1 MLVRQPPTMHDC
13 GPKTANAT
21 NMFPAQLIAALL
33 IVTTPAIL
41 VIDGPIIHGLVGA
54 ATAISVALVAVR
66 IRPGE
71 ADFLSS
77 VIRPMAVVAAIPAL
91 WMVIQVLPLKTFGLA
106 NPVWESAA
114 SALGRPLAGSI
125 SIDPGMTLVSLAK
138 YLSSTGIAFVAVA
151 VAIDRHRAEW
161 IFLALTAATT
171 IIAVMVLVANLTDFT
186 LLRNSANVLAG
197 DAATDCAA
205 LGVILAAA
213 AAFGAFERDKWR
225 ATDQSG
231 SAIWSGRTFLACLVA
246 VVVCS
251 TAVFIGAASL
261 IHFAVFGGVMML
273 AITFGMRHLSLGP
286 WGFSAIVSVVSVVAI
301 AAIAF
306 KLGTQTEGLTL
317 AFASHAT
324 APLISVTHHALTE
337 TSWTG
342 TGAGTFAAVLPIY
355 RDINEM
361 SAGQIAPTD
370 AAAIAVEMGRPFLWG
385 ILAAAVALVI
395 TLLRGALQRGRDSF
409 YPAAGAGCI
418 FAATILGFGN
428 AALFS
433 TPMLIVVASTVGVA
447 IAQSKSRSI

>member
-1 MLVRQPPTMHDC
+1 
-13 GPKTANAT
+13 
-21 NMFPAQLIAALL
+21 MFPAQIIAVLL

-41 VIDGPIIHGLVGA
+41 VIDGPIIHGLVGL

-91 WMVIQVLPLKTFGLA
+91 WMLIQVLPLKTFGLA

-114 SALGRPLAGSI
+114 SALGRPLAGCI
-125 SIDPGMTLVSLAK
+125 SIDPGMTLISLAK
-138 YLSSTGIAFVAVA
+138 YLWSTGIAFVAVA
-151 VAIDRHRAEW
+151 IAIDRHRAEW
-161 IFLALTAATT
+161 IFLVLTAATT
-171 IIAVMVLVANLTDFT
+171 LIAVMVLVANLTDFA
-186 LLRNSANVLAG
+186 LLRNSANVAG
-197 DAATDCAA
+197 DAATNCAA
-205 LGVILAAA
+205 LGVILAAS
-213 AAFGAFERDKWR
+213 AAFGAFERDKR
-225 ATDQSG
+225 RETDQSG

-246 VVVCS
+246 LVVCS
-251 TAVFIGAASL
+251 TAVFMGAASL
-261 IHFAVFGGVMML
+261 THFAVFGGVLML
-273 AITFGMRHLSLGP
+273 AITFGMRNLSMGP

-306 KLGTQTEGLTL
+306 RLGNQTEGLTL

-324 APLISVTHHALTE
+324 ASLISVTHHALTE

-361 SAGQIAPTD
+361 SAGQFAPTD

-385 ILAAAVALVI
+385 ILAAAAALVI

-409 YPAAGAGCI
+409 YPAAGASCM
-418 FAATILGFGN
+418 FAATILAFGN
-428 AALFS
+428 AAMFS
-433 TPMLIVVASTVGVA
+433 TPLLIVVASTVGVA

>member
-1 MLVRQPPTMHDC
+1 MHDR

-41 VIDGPIIHGLVGA
+41 VIDGPIIQGLVIA

-66 IRPGE
+66 TRPGE

-77 VIRPMAVVAAIPAL
+77 VIRPIAVVAVIPAL
-91 WMVIQVLPLKTFGLA
+91 WMVIQVLPLKIFGLA

-125 SIDPGMTLVSLAK
+125 SIDPGVTLLSLAE
-138 YLSSTGIAFVAVA
+138 YLSATGIVFVAAA

-161 IFLALTAATT
+161 IFFALTAATT
-171 IIAVMVLVANLTDFT
+171 IIAVMVLVAHINDFT
-186 LLRNSANVLAG
+186 LLKNSASILAG
-197 DAATDCAA
+197 DAASDCAA
-205 LGVILAAA
+205 LGVNLAAA
-213 AAFGAFERDKWR
+213 AAIGAFERGKR
-225 ATDQSG
+225 SATDQSG
-231 SAIWSGRTFLACLVA
+231 SVVWFGRTFLACLVA
-246 VVVCS
+246 VAICS
-251 TAVFIGAASL
+251 MAVFIGAASQTY
-261 IHFAVFGGVMML
+261 FAVICGLIIL
-273 AITFGMRHLSLGP
+273 AITISMHHLGLGP
-286 WGFSAIVSVVSVVAI
+286 WGFSAIASVALVIAI

-306 KLGTQTEGLTL
+306 RLGSQTEGLTL

-355 RDINEM
+355 RDVNEVG
-361 SAGQIAPTD
+361 AGLIAPTD

-385 ILAAAVALVI
+385 ILAAAAALVI

-409 YPAAGAGCI
+409 YPTAGASCI
-418 FAATILGFGN
+418 VTATILAFGN

-433 TPMLIVVASTVGVA
+433 TSVLIVVASIVGVA